1 MSHVRFL
8 GAGGGNVA
16 LLPDCMGATTITW
29 IYGAHRLNA
38 PARQYATRERT
49 EYAFGYLRRALA
61 RDLAGRGF
69 GIECPDHDKP
79 KRNSLVATL
88 MDLVA

>member
-1 MSHVRFL
+1 MM
-8 GAGGGNVA
+8 A
-16 LLPDCMGATTITW
+16 
-29 IYGAHRLNA
+29 
-38 PARQYATRERT
+38 YATRERT
-49 EYAFGYLRRALA
+49 EYAFGDLRRALA

-79 KRNSLVATL
+79 KRNPLIATL